1 MATLEQYNSWRTRLL
16 SMIEKT
22 MESAKDLS
30 PEKASLYGFLYEQL
44 KNDALKIQVVGTVK
58 NGKSSFTNALIGEMI
73 LPVDDIPCTAVVSE
87 VKYDAEKRAVVNFC
101 SPLPTGLLDEIPP
114 KTKEYILSH
123 GMGKD
128 SQNNDVRIPPIEVPY
143 DEMNRYV
150 AIPEPTPDILFDEEA
165 MRQYKEKID
174 QESPFD
180 VAELY
185 YPAPLLKD
193 GVMLVDSPG
202 LNESPRRTAVALDY
216 LKKADAAIYLL
227 DATKPA
233 TSEEK
238 KVIENVLLPLGF
250 NDLIMVA
257 NRIDL
262 VTRRERQRLYCQG
275 QVQGYTSIKQ
285 CFGVSAKEALEA
297 MRTGNRELLEQ
308 SGMPGFTAFLTDYL
322 TRKKGELKIKKTAMQ
337 IVNSVRHDLLE
348 NLIPA
353 QLNALEADSV
363 SLQKRINEATPRL
376 TQLEANRSKM
386 AQTLERNI
394 PLALTPVGEAIKAF
408 FKKLEDDIPE
418 WISAYQPKTD
428 VGFVANKK
436 DLQNVAEET
445 LGYAKDKVNEAYRK
459 WNEGTFQPLLMEQFE
474 MVFGSLKEDMKN
486 IADQI
491 ASIEGLLK
499 GLSDEAV
506 DSSTTMERIA
516 GIAAMLFLPLGRSG
530 GDLFAGGFDL
540 SNFLK
545 NFAVDLGIGLGVGL
559 IALWVWPPLG
569 FIATCVGV
577 MVGLLQGND
586 RKIRET
592 KKKLYEKIVEDMKN
606 DTPRRV
612 SDIVSEIR
620 ETFDSIKDSVLQGLD
635 SEIDTVRRQL
645 DELRQLISD
654 EQNSIDR
661 KRALLTEAGAGL
673 SSATEEMLELVGEV
687 DSVN

>member
-1 MATLEQYNSWRTRLL
+1 
-16 SMIEKT
+16 
-22 MESAKDLS
+22 
-30 PEKASLYGFLYEQL
+30 
-44 KNDALKIQVVGTVK
+44 
-58 NGKSSFTNALIGEMI
+58 
-73 LPVDDIPCTAVVSE
+73 
-87 VKYDAEKRAVVNFC
+87 
-101 SPLPTGLLDEIPP
+101 
-114 KTKEYILSH
+114 
-123 GMGKD
+123 
-128 SQNNDVRIPPIEVPY
+128 
-143 DEMNRYV
+143 
-150 AIPEPTPDILFDEEA
+150 
-165 MRQYKEKID
+165 
-174 QESPFD
+174 
-180 VAELY
+180 
-185 YPAPLLKD
+185 
-193 GVMLVDSPG
+193 
-202 LNESPRRTAVALDY
+202 
-216 LKKADAAIYLL
+216 
-227 DATKPA
+227 
-233 TSEEK
+233 
-238 KVIENVLLPLGF
+238 
-250 NDLIMVA
+250 
-257 NRIDL
+257 
-262 VTRRERQRLYCQG
+262 
-275 QVQGYTSIKQ
+275 
-285 CFGVSAKEALEA
+285 
-297 MRTGNRELLEQ
+297 
-308 SGMPGFTAFLTDYL
+308 MPGFTAFLTDYL

-337 IVNSVRHDLLE
+337 IVNSVRNDLLE

-353 QLNALEADSV
+353 QLNALEGDPV

-445 LGYAKDKVNEAYRK
+445 LEYAKDKVNDAYRK